1 MSVESL
7 LGMESSGLVSLLGV
21 LSRNPS
27 NASEFVL
34 EDGDGMVLVDLSCS
48 VLDVLLC

>member
-1 MSVESL
+1 MESL
-7 LGMESSGLVSLLGV
+7 LGVESSGLVSVLGV

-34 EDGDGMVLVDLSCS
+34 EDGDGMVLVDLSSS
-48 VLDVLLC
+48 VLDVLVC

>member
-27 NASEFVL
+27 NASEFAL
-34 EDGDGMVLVDLSCS
+34 EGCLRLFP
-48 VLDVLLC
+48 LPDVVCVCVVC

>member
-21 LSRNPS
+21 SRNPS